1 MEIHHGF
8 PRQEEVVFFQEVN
21 LMERETVLAT
31 AETVKDA
38 ATAAS
43 VLDHIKNNR
52 IKYLLALALLHLM
65 GISDKILG
73 QVSGYCF

>member
-1 MEIHHGF
+1 
-8 PRQEEVVFFQEVN
+8 
-21 LMERETVLAT
+21 MERETVVAT
-31 AETVKDA
+31 AETVKEV

-43 VLDHIKNNR
+43 ILVHIKNNR
-52 IKYLLALALLHLM
+52 IEYLLGLALLHLL